1 MELRRLER
9 EGEARF
15 LALYHAAFPREER
28 TPDWLILR
36 ALRQGRAEA
45 WDLTE
50 DGAWLGLAYVVTHED
65 LAYLFYLAIDAPFRG
80 RDYGTQAMA
89 AIRERYDSCRLFLA
103 LEELDEGAENYP
115 ERLRRH
121 AFYEAC
127 GLHDLPYRL
136 QEGRMIYAL
145 MGTGPVSP
153 GEYRALI
160 GGFLGWVR
168 HFVLMRLIP

>member
-1 MELRRLER
+1 MELKRLDR
-9 EGEARF
+9 QGEARF
-15 LALYHAAFPREER
+15 LALYHSAFPREER

-36 ALRQGRAEA
+36 GIRQDRAEA
-45 WDLTE
+45 WDLTQ
-50 DGAWLGLAYVVTHED
+50 DGTWLGLAYVVTHGD
-65 LAYLFYLAIDAPFRG
+65 LAYLFYLAIDAPQRG
-80 RDYGTQAMA
+80 KGYGTQAMA
-89 AIRERYDSCRLFLA
+89 AIRERYKGRLFLA
-103 LEELDEGAENYP
+103 LEELDEAVENYP

-153 GEYRALI
+153 AEYKALI